1 MKSLLLLVCMSLC
14 LVGAALADTTPPATT
29 VTTPVPGWGPSVVG
43 SVGAFYLNGNYSLL
57 AAGVNVG
64 AAYTFTDPSKNM
76 NSIGIYAGPSSQLI
90 NGVTTTAI
98 NAMVYLNL
106 YQTASMGGFGVGVGT
121 RLWQSGENMG
131 KAVTANTTFIAL
143 GYKF

>member
-1 MKSLLLLVCMSLC
+1 MKSLLLTILLVIC
-14 LVGAALADTTPPATT
+14 LVGSALADTATT
-29 VTTPVPGWGPSVVG
+29 VTTPAPATGWGPSVVG

-57 AAGVNVG
+57 AAGVNIG

-76 NSIGIYAGPSSQLI
+76 NSIGVYAGPSSQLV
-90 NGVTTTAI
+90 NGVTTTTI

-106 YQTASMGGFGVGVGT
+106 YQTASVGGFGVGFGT
-121 RLWQSGENMG
+121 RLWQSGEEM
-131 KAVTANTTFIAL
+131 KRAVTAGTTFIAL

>member
-1 MKSLLLLVCMSLC
+1 MRTLLLIICMSLC
-14 LVGAALADTTPPATT
+14 LVGAALADTTPPPATPAVAT
-29 VTTPVPGWGPSVVG
+29 GWGPSVVG

-76 NSIGIYAGPSSQLI
+76 NSIGVYAGPSSQLV
-90 NGVTTTAI
+90 NGITTTAI
-98 NAMVYLNL
+98 NALVYLNL